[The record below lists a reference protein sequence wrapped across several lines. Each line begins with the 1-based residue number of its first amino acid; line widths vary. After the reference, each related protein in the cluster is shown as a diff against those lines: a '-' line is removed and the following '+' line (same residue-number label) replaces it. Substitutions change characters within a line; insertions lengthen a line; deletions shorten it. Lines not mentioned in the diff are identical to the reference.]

1 MLGIKSKQNLFLS
14 FFLILFFLIVFYHID
29 NLLTEQNPKLIEK
42 YSAEPYIFKT
52 KYIHCTNVILIKNCI
67 EGIEKRKSSKKI
79 IIIGNSQLHHINRMK
94 ENDILASQILFK
106 NFIEKKV
113 DIVTLSLPNI
123 NLQEI
128 DFIYQKYIKEIEL
141 DYLVISLVFD
151 DLRETSIRNEL
162 KSPIETQ
169 KKKNLLFERE
179 TNKRDELKSS
189 IETQKKKNLLFEKI
203 KNQILLKKNNFIF
216 HVYNLRNYLFNIDSS
231 SKREII
237 ETYYYKNLKSYKS
250 ILNQNDKNNLK
261 FISYFAPMRKK
272 PFEIYD
278 RKEYEKFKKD
288 ILDLNSIFGQKI
300 YDLDDIVP
308 SNNFDSLNK
317 KNFDYM
323 HFDYLGHKKLA
334 NELENILK
342 TLLNSK

>member
-169 KKKNLLFERE
+169 KKKNLLFE
-179 TNKRDELKSS
+179 
-189 IETQKKKNLLFEKI
+189 KI

>member
-1 MLGIKSKQNLFLS
+1 MLGIKSKQKFFLS
-14 FFLILFFLIVFYHID
+14 FFLILFFLIVIYHID
-29 NLLTEQNPKLIEK
+29 NLLTRQKPRLIEK
-42 YSAEPYIFKT
+42 YSAEPYIFQT
-52 KYIHCTNVILIKNCI
+52 NYIHCTNVNLIKNCI

-79 IIIGNSQLHHINRMK
+79 IVIGNSQLHQINRMK
-94 ENDILASQILFK
+94 ENDILASEILFK
-106 NFIEKKV
+106 NFIEKDI

-128 DFIYQKYIKEIEL
+128 NYIFQMYIKEIEL

-151 DLRETSIRNEL
+151 DFRETNIRNEL
-162 KSPIETQ
+162 IE
-169 KKKNLLFERE
+169 KNVIE
-179 TNKRDELKSS
+179 ELKVPTT
-189 IETQKKKNLLFEKI
+189 TQKI
-203 KNQILLKKNNFIF
+203 KNQIYLKKNNFIF

-237 ETYYYKNLKSYKS
+237 KPYYNKNLKNYKS

-261 FISYFAPMRKK
+261 FISYFAPIRKK

-288 ILDLNSIFGQKI
+288 ILDLNLIYNQKI

-317 KNFDYM
+317 KNLDYM
-323 HFDYLGHKKLA
+323 HFDYLGHKKLT